1 MKEEIYDYLISYG
14 FIEND
19 LENIKKNNDKV
30 YFATLK
36 NITDNIEFLEDK
48 GLQRDDIIKIIRKN
62 PYMITTGTRK
72 KELLDE
78 IYSKI
83 FNKDEMKNFITK
95 HSDAYIVNPVK
106 LKEQLKNVEKQNLRN
121 FIDEYFIYN

>member
-83 FNKDEMKNFITK
+83 FNKDEMKNFIY
-95 HSDAYIVNPVK
+95 SCAI
-106 LKEQLKNVEKQNLRN
+106 
-121 FIDEYFIYN
+121 